1 MKNKI
6 ILVHGEPRSINSEII
21 YKVWKKIK
29 KNLRSKI
36 YVIGD
41 IKLLKSQFIKFGQ
54 SIDIVQVKS
63 IDEKIK
69 KNALKIININCNYL
83 SPFSIKRK
91 DASIYVRNS
100 LDAAHKLSLSKDVM
114 GLINCPVNKKFFNYK
129 KIGVTEYL
137 SLKCKVSNN
146 SEVMLIHNKKMSVSP
161 LTTHIDINQVAKK
174 IDKNLIIMKVK
185 TIDSWFKK
193 YFKKKPKIGVLG
205 LNPHNAELREN
216 SEEKKIIIPVLRK
229 LKKSGFK
236 VYGPLVSDTIFIN
249 EYKKYNVLLGM
260 YHDQILSP
268 FKAIYKFDAI
278 NLTLGLKYLR
288 ASPDHGVA
296 EDLIGKNKA
305 SEISLLNCIH
315 FINKFGK

>member
-114 GLINCPVNKKFFNYK
+114 GLINCPVNKKSFNYK